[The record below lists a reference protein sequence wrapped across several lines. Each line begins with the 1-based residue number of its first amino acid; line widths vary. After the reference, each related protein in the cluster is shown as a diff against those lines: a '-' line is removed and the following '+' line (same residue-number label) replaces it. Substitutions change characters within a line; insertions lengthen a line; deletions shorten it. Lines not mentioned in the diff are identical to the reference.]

1 MNSKTMEGLVG
12 ARTNMN
18 LMNTPMRVYKEAR
31 RRGDTSAM
39 ERAMGYAGE
48 YVGRAEKYKAEAY
61 KGMEEDAKEAREKAE
76 SEREK
81 AIEKRRKE
89 REKIEARIEESKENK
104 TDTAAISEEGKVL
117 SKDTVGSD
125 VENPVKVSA
134 GENKEPVIY
143 SKTGAVSQPE
153 QESNISISI

>member
-48 YVGRAEKYKAEAY
+48 YADRAEKYKAEAY

-76 SEREK
+76 AEREK

-89 REKIEARIEESKENK
+89 QEKTEERLEESKENK
-104 TDTAAISEEGKVL
+104 TDTVTISEEGKVL
-117 SKDTVGSD
+117 SKDTVRSD
-125 VENPVKVSA
+125 IENSSEVS
-134 GENKEPVIY
+134 GKENKEPVTY
-143 SKTGAVSQPE
+143 SKTGAVSQTE
-153 QESNISISI
+153 QGSSISVSI